1 MLFPFS
7 STAKSSAFL
16 SGERETER
24 KSGNSAEPCAWI
36 VMGFTVA
43 QAKIPVFGKIFTL
56 SLNSSHTNDFGK
68 DLGRL

>member
-1 MLFPFS
+1 
-7 STAKSSAFL
+7 
-16 SGERETER
+16 
-24 KSGNSAEPCAWI
+24 
-36 VMGFTVA
+36 MGFTVA